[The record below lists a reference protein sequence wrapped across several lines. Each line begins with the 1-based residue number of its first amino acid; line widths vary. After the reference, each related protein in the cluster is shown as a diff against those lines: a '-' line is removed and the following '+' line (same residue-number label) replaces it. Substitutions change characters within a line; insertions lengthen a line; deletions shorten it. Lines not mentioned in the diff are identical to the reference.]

1 MTPAE
6 WPGRLVARVPLPIQ
20 GKLAA
25 AFFVMVLLLVAVGAV
40 GLQVLSGANGRA
52 EELGTLQLK
61 VGAYRQLQ
69 NNVTGQLYLG
79 ASAFSASDAETLDS
93 TLRQLNQSTYDFDR
107 LQFVTQ
113 GQIGP
118 DETELLGQIENDY
131 GDFGAVMIQVV
142 ELVRDGN
149 TAEAQD
155 LQRTQA
161 QPLAD
166 QLERLTNEL
175 VNKAEA
181 DMVTTIAQNS
191 DAYGTSRWTVI
202 GLAVGSIALALV
214 LGYAIA
220 SSLSGSV
227 RRMDTHLRKVASGDF
242 SHRVQV
248 PNRDELGALAANLN
262 RMSEELGRLYQELE
276 LASRHK
282 SEFLANMSHELRTP
296 LNAIIGFSEVLQE
309 RMFGE
314 LNEKQDEYV
323 RDIVESGKHLLSLI
337 NDILDLSKVEAGSMH
352 LEPEPVQA
360 APLVKSCV
368 AVVRERA
375 LTRRIEL
382 AVDLEPGLD
391 AFEAD
396 SRKFKQIAVNL
407 LSNAVKFSGHGGR
420 VAVALRRADGARLA
434 AVGAAAG
441 RLLSA
446 ADGAT
451 DFVELAVEDTG
462 AGIAPDDLLR
472 LFEPFVQVD
481 ASLQRRHEGTGLGL
495 ALVWRLVELH
505 RGAVAVASQLGRGSR
520 FTVWLPYR
528 AASPAP
534 LQPPLPAPTRA
545 VPLALVIEDD
555 DAAARLL
562 TRELEAQG
570 LAVTRAATAEEGLVL
585 ARRHHPDLI
594 ALDIFLP
601 HIDGWECLDR
611 LKADEQTADIPVV
624 IVTTG
629 AEPKRGLA
637 LGAVRVLQKPV
648 AREALLDVLARLS
661 LSAPAATVLVVD
673 DDPAAVEVA
682 ATHLQAAGMAV
693 LRAYDGRQ
701 GIALAL
707 AERPALIVLDLVM
720 PEVSGFDVVL
730 ALKAEVHGRM
740 IPIVV
745 VSAKRITAEERRLL
759 NGQVLQVLE
768 KGRFRSADFV
778 AEVRRALAATRLC
791 ADPARGAG

>member
-1 MTPAE
+1 
-6 WPGRLVARVPLPIQ
+6 
-20 GKLAA
+20 
-25 AFFVMVLLLVAVGAV
+25 
-40 GLQVLSGANGRA
+40 
-52 EELGTLQLK
+52 
-61 VGAYRQLQ
+61 
-69 NNVTGQLYLG
+69 
-79 ASAFSASDAETLDS
+79 
-93 TLRQLNQSTYDFDR
+93 
-107 LQFVTQ
+107 
-113 GQIGP
+113 
-118 DETELLGQIENDY
+118 
-131 GDFGAVMIQVV
+131 
-142 ELVRDGN
+142 
-149 TAEAQD
+149 
-155 LQRTQA
+155 
-161 QPLAD
+161 
-166 QLERLTNEL
+166 
-175 VNKAEA
+175 
-181 DMVTTIAQNS
+181 
-191 DAYGTSRWTVI
+191 
-202 GLAVGSIALALV
+202 
-214 LGYAIA
+214 
-220 SSLSGSV
+220 
-227 RRMDTHLRKVASGDF
+227 
-242 SHRVQV
+242 
-248 PNRDELGALAANLN
+248 
-262 RMSEELGRLYQELE
+262 
-276 LASRHK
+276 
-282 SEFLANMSHELRTP
+282 
-296 LNAIIGFSEVLQE
+296 
-309 RMFGE
+309 
-314 LNEKQDEYV
+314 
-323 RDIVESGKHLLSLI
+323 
-337 NDILDLSKVEAGSMH
+337 
-352 LEPEPVQA
+352 
-360 APLVKSCV
+360 
-368 AVVRERA
+368 
-375 LTRRIEL
+375 
-382 AVDLEPGLD
+382 
-391 AFEAD
+391 
-396 SRKFKQIAVNL
+396 
-407 LSNAVKFSGHGGR
+407 
-420 VAVALRRADGARLA
+420 
-434 AVGAAAG
+434 
-441 RLLSA
+441 
-446 ADGAT
+446 
-451 DFVELAVEDTG
+451 
-462 AGIAPDDLLR
+462 
-472 LFEPFVQVD
+472 
-481 ASLQRRHEGTGLGL
+481 
-495 ALVWRLVELH
+495 
-505 RGAVAVASQLGRGSR
+505 
-520 FTVWLPYR
+520 
-528 AASPAP
+528 
-534 LQPPLPAPTRA
+534 